1 MRYSHRF
8 NYESRQYEILRA
20 GDLIATC
27 PDNIT
32 DARDIVNALI
42 MLERNEALSAA
53 AHFALGVLDA
63 VAAFPQ
69 DGHDNVCAEAAALLR
84 AALHPKG

>member
-53 AHFALGVLDA
+53 VHTALGMLATYGTEPALDI
-63 VAAFPQ
+63 AFI
-69 DGHDNVCAEAAALLR
+69 LR